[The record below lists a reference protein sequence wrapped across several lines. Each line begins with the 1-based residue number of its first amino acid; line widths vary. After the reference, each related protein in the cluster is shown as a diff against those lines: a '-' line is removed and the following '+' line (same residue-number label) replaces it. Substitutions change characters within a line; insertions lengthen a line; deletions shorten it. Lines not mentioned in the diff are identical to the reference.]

1 MMATTEYVVLCGV
14 AVPCGGL
21 FAGVERGASGECA
34 GATSCCARADRES
47 DGCVSCPPRSERIWS
62 RLRACAAGS
71 SHYTRTPYGSSRERG
86 RALVCATRRRRMGE
100 KRRPAP
106 CLARGRPGHRAH
118 FTRRCVYQ
126 STVLGV
132 VCGRVQVCVSVERVC
147 GCAPDA
153 RPWVSGTVRVAVS
166 RVWPRLAPGPR
177 SARAAA
183 RSPPRRA
190 AAPRPETDARWKE
203 SRGIDTGEECRNM
216 NLVPQEAPSTA
227 SPSARAGAGRRP
239 RADLC
244 RHLSFLCPHI
254 HERAHTAT
262 TIFILTPTY
271 RSLRYPL

>member
-106 CLARGRPGHRAH
+106 CLAQGRPGHRAH

-126 STVLGV
+126 STGLDV
-132 VCGRVQVCVSVERVC
+132 VCGQVQVCVSVERVC

-166 RVWPRLAPGPR
+166 AVACGRARRRGRARPRPARKPMRDGKKAARYRYWRAECIKKYEFRSDPPR
-177 SARAAA
+177 NQASKYVSLSAR
-183 RSPPRRA
+183 
-190 AAPRPETDARWKE
+190 
-203 SRGIDTGEECRNM
+203 
-216 NLVPQEAPSTA
+216 
-227 SPSARAGAGRRP
+227 GARRP

-244 RHLSFLCPHI
+244 RTGTYPFSAL
-254 HERAHTAT
+254 
-262 TIFILTPTY
+262 IFMGEPTPRP
-271 RSLRYPL
+271 RSSS

>member
-1 MMATTEYVVLCGV
+1 MMMMATTEYVVLCGV

-21 FAGVERGASGECA
+21 FGWRGASGECA

-126 STVLGV
+126 STGLDV

-153 RPWVSGTVRVAVS
+153 RRLGLAVPYVS
-166 RVWPRLAPGPR
+166 RCRLSRRLRPAPG
-177 SARAAA
+177 RAAPA
-183 RSPPRRA
+183 PLRVPRRA
-190 AAPRPETDARWKE
+190 ARGRAPGNRCAMERKPR
-203 SRGIDTGEECRNM
+203 SIDTGERN
-216 NLVPQEAPSTA
+216 A
-227 SPSARAGAGRRP
+227 
-239 RADLC
+239 
-244 RHLSFLCPHI
+244 
-254 HERAHTAT
+254 
-262 TIFILTPTY
+262 
-271 RSLRYPL
+271 